1 MNVKVG
7 RLFVSVIGI
16 FIVCFTLPETW
27 RRRLIHMQGPP
38 GMESLIAVNQSHIST
53 NKVNC
58 GKIYGGDEHEINK
71 AQHLQVTQPRE
82 LIPDEHYLHLTED
95 CDEFITRR
103 GYVMSS
109 LTAEEEAYPLAYS
122 IVVYKDIEQVERLL
136 RVLYRPQ
143 NFYCFHVDLSSP
155 VAVHAA
161 VAAIARCFPN
171 VFVASRLVD
180 VEWGTFSVLEAEFAC
195 MKDLLMKSGKWK
207 YFINLTGQEWPLKTN
222 WELVQVLKAVNGAN
236 LIAGSAKQ
244 LSWYIVQI
252 VLGREMEYM

>member
-1 MNVKVG
+1 
-7 RLFVSVIGI
+7 
-16 FIVCFTLPETW
+16 
-27 RRRLIHMQGPP
+27 MQRPP
-38 GMESLIAVNQSHIST
+38 GIESPIAAGRYQKLT

-58 GKIYGGDEHEINK
+58 GKIYGGDEHEIKK
-71 AQHLQVTQPRE
+71 AQYLQVRHLLRK
-82 LIPDEHYLHLTED
+82 LIPDEHYLHFTED
-95 CDEFITRR
+95 CDRFITKR

-109 LTAEEEAYPLAYS
+109 LTAEEEVYPLAYS

-222 WELVQVLKAVNGAN
+222 WELVQVLKVVNGAN
-236 LIAGSAKQ
+236 LIAGSIEM
-244 LSWYIVQI
+244 LVSSWYMYIAQI
-252 VLGREMEYM
+252 MLDNELRKIYIFCPFPSWGGS

>member
-1 MNVKVG
+1 
-7 RLFVSVIGI
+7 
-16 FIVCFTLPETW
+16 
-27 RRRLIHMQGPP
+27 MQRPP
-38 GMESLIAVNQSHIST
+38 GIESPIAAERYQKLTS
-53 NKVNC
+53 KVNC
-58 GKIYGGDEHEINK
+58 AKIYGGDKPEIKK
-71 AQHLQVTQPRE
+71 ARHLQVRQPKK

-103 GYVMSS
+103 GYLMSS

-222 WELVQVLKAVNGAN
+222 WELVQVLKAVNGSN
-236 LIAGSAKQ
+236 LITGSIKR
-244 LSWYIVQI
+244 LVSSWNIPHIILVHETENIHCLYIIPVVEDHVSLI
-252 VLGREMEYM
+252 ISNI